1 RTDLEGQIEDDFA
14 FLEIPIERVGSIK
27 DLIENLKWGREG
39 KRGIFLV
46 TIEKFSPKD
55 FMALDEKIQIGREN
69 VVVLADEV
77 HRTHYGD
84 FATLMRSVFKNAFIF
99 GFTGTPLTKVERNT
113 FGHFSP
119 LGEVYLDRYSMI
131 DALDDGFTVPLSYN
145 ARLPQY
151 HLKKDELERLEG
163 FEEGEIRRLSPA
175 EQRELKKRVRVIK
188 AFVKK
193 PARIDEVAQDI
204 HTHFTEVVDPTE
216 MKAMIVTIDREA
228 CVQYKNALDKL
239 LPESFSE
246 IVMT

>member
-1 RTDLEGQIEDDFA
+1 TLTKTDDKKFGLIWHWQGSGKTYTMAFTAWKLLHTAEAHNPSVFVMVDRTDLEGQIEDDFA

-131 DALDDGFTVPLSYN
+131 DA
-145 ARLPQY
+145 
-151 HLKKDELERLEG
+151 
-163 FEEGEIRRLSPA
+163 
-175 EQRELKKRVRVIK
+175 
-188 AFVKK
+188 
-193 PARIDEVAQDI
+193 
-204 HTHFTEVVDPTE
+204 
-216 MKAMIVTIDREA
+216 
-228 CVQYKNALDKL
+228 
-239 LPESFSE
+239 
-246 IVMT
+246 